1 MRAVYGGL
9 THMVNSSPR
18 ANMAAMQYVQI
29 FVYRSAA
36 RHEPVTTKPDSGTTA
51 YIASR

>member
-1 MRAVYGGL
+1 MRAVYWGL
-9 THMVNSSPR
+9 THMVNSNPM
-18 ANMAAMQYVQI
+18 ANMAATQYVHI

-36 RHEPVTTKPDSGTTA
+36 RQEPVTTKPDSGTTA